1 MQMSVGAR
9 AQTRVLRFN
18 RRAVISAIRRHGC
31 LVSSTGFDLRAAY
44 IRDWN
49 GLRPSRPRRRTE
61 REGEFL
67 WKTENL
73 AELLQVKVGTVKRWM
88 LVGLITE
95 ADGWI
100 KAGRLN

>member
-1 MQMSVGAR
+1 M
-9 AQTRVLRFN
+9 
-18 RRAVISAIRRHGC
+18 
-31 LVSSTGFDLRAAY
+31 D
-44 IRDWN
+44 
-49 GLRPSRPRRRTE
+49 TE

-100 KAGRLN
+100 KAGRLNRFVRRIVVARVEAGLFAKGLDKDGHPAAPVSGDTNAAAAPAPKPARLRAA